1 VKAGRIGTREHCAFS
16 LLLDATP
23 FTVVPFPAHSQINFA
38 KMRKGKALDVGLN
51 ARSRKLEGDRR
62 SGLNTFRQASP
73 PELYKRSNQYLL
85 GIEYAKVAESTG
97 RRWNPVEDGGSG
109 GTLHVTSI
117 SFYVIS
123 P

>member
-1 VKAGRIGTREHCAFS
+1 ME
-16 LLLDATP
+16 
-23 FTVVPFPAHSQINFA
+23 
-38 KMRKGKALDVGLN
+38 RKKG
-51 ARSRKLEGDRR
+51 
-62 SGLNTFRQASP
+62 
-73 PELYKRSNQYLL
+73 LL

-97 RRWNPVEDGGSG
+97 RMWNPVEDGGSG

>member
-1 VKAGRIGTREHCAFS
+1 
-16 LLLDATP
+16 
-23 FTVVPFPAHSQINFA
+23 
-38 KMRKGKALDVGLN
+38 MRKTERAQTVKMLGFSVGIWVD
-51 ARSRKLEGDRR
+51 LEG
-62 SGLNTFRQASP
+62 
-73 PELYKRSNQYLL
+73 EVVL

>member
-1 VKAGRIGTREHCAFS
+1 
-16 LLLDATP
+16 
-23 FTVVPFPAHSQINFA
+23 
-38 KMRKGKALDVGLN
+38 M
-51 ARSRKLEGDRR
+51 
-62 SGLNTFRQASP
+62 
-73 PELYKRSNQYLL
+73 LL

-109 GTLHVTSI
+109 VTLHVTSI